1 MCWIKTSGK
10 MQRIIAVYIILFISI
25 LNIAAQSPDERY
37 EQAGEL
43 YSSGDYPGSAA
54 IYRQLYEEG
63 YRSEDLLYNAGNA
76 FFRSGD
82 NANAILFYE
91 RAKLVSPAD
100 EDIDYNLQI
109 ARSRITDRFETV
121 PRLFFARWFDFLS
134 LLAST
139 NTWAVIALAL
149 FIIALIFAVIFLTR
163 ARARG
168 RLIPFWIAVVSL
180 VFSALIAVLSIRNNS
195 LVNNN
200 RNAIITCSIVTGR
213 SAPGENA
220 SELFVIHSGTKVGVE
235 QELGDYFEVMLPD
248 GNKGWV
254 SADCLEKI

>member
-1 MCWIKTSGK
+1 MYSIKTSEK
-10 MQRIIAVYIILFISI
+10 MQRIIAVYIILFFSI
-25 LNIAAQSPDERY
+25 LKIGAQSPDERY

-63 YRSEDLLYNAGNA
+63 YRSGDLLYNAGNA
-76 FFRSGD
+76 FYRSGD
-82 NANAILFYE
+82 NATAILFYE
-91 RAKLVSPAD
+91 RAKLLSPAD

-121 PRLFFARWFDFLS
+121 PRLFFARWFDFLA

-139 NTWAVIALAL
+139 NVWAVTALVL
-149 FIIALIFAVIFLTR
+149 FIASLISAVFFLTR

-168 RLIPFWIAVVSL
+168 RLIPFWIAVISL
-180 VFSALIAVLSIRNNS
+180 VFSALLALLSIRNNS
-195 LVNNN
+195 IVNNN

-235 QELGDYFEVMLPD
+235 QELGDYSEVMLPD
-248 GNKGWV
+248 GNRGWV
-254 SADCLEKI
+254 SGDCLEKI

>member
-1 MCWIKTSGK
+1 
-10 MQRIIAVYIILFISI
+10 MQRLIAVYIILFFSI
-25 LNIAAQSPDERY
+25 PDITAQLPDERY

-43 YSSGDYPGSAA
+43 YSSGDYSGSAA

-63 YRSEDLLYNAGNA
+63 YRSGDLLYNAGNA
-76 FFRSGD
+76 FFRAGD
-82 NANAILFYE
+82 NAKAILFYE
-91 RAKLVSPAD
+91 RAKLFSPAD

-109 ARSRITDRFETV
+109 ARSKVTDRFETV

-139 NTWAVIALAL
+139 NAWAIIALAL
-149 FIIALIFAVIFLTR
+149 FIIALISAVVFLTR

-168 RLIPFWIAVVSL
+168 RLIPFWVAVVSL
-180 VFSALIAVLSIRNNS
+180 VFSALLAILSIRNNT

-220 SELFVIHSGTKVGVE
+220 SELFVIHSGTKVAVE
-235 QELGDYFEVMLPD
+235 QELGDYFEVLLPD

-254 SADCLEKI
+254 SGDCLEKI